1 MGEAAITTARR
12 IETRNSQGWLSTL
25 GGLLTAQFFG
35 AFNDNAWKQLV
46 VLLAVAA
53 AASEAE
59 GQRRTAIAQIVLMA
73 PLMAVSLP
81 AGVLADR
88 VGKKS
93 VIISMKVFELALMA
107 LGTATLFF
115 WPVGGLP
122 ALVVLGL
129 LGAQSAL
136 FSPAKYG
143 IMPELLGHDRLS
155 QGNGYLEM
163 FTNLA
168 ILGGTVAGGV
178 LLSLCQDQP
187 WRAGLLLMM
196 LSVAGLVSSFAI
208 PRVPPARK
216 DGGLID
222 TTRMAFR
229 AIHGDRV
236 LRLAVLGQVL
246 VWSVAMLIPAPI
258 LPYAALTLG
267 LEAWMTGLPLAA
279 LGIGIGLGCL
289 LAGKISAPNVEY
301 GLLPFGALGM
311 TVASLVFAAW
321 GPGLI
326 GTMVVLAVLG
336 LFAGFLLVPLNALIQ
351 WRAPADRRG
360 GVIALTNVLVYAGML
375 AGSIFAL
382 VLAQSGFSARGT
394 FAIIGVG
401 LGAGFLW
408 VLSLVPEAFLRFVLL
423 GMAHTF
429 YRVRVIGDE
438 NIPREGSALL
448 VPNHVSFA
456 DGLFVMTTTDRPI
469 RFLVYADYFER
480 PFLGWI
486 LRSMR
491 AIPISPKG
499 GPRMI
504 LQAFREA
511 GKALDAGEIVCVFPE
526 GQVTRTGL
534 MTPFQRGLK
543 RIVRGRTTPI
553 IPVQLDRANRS
564 IFAPISHRVIPER
577 IPFPVTVSLGAPLPA
592 SASLFEIRQAIRDL
606 DNQAWALRKAD
617 CRPLHHGFI
626 RQARRNASRM
636 AMADLRSPSLSYRK
650 VLVASLA
657 MARHLRTAWDGQ
669 ANVGIMLPASKGGAI
684 INLAAAIAGKTAV
697 NINFTTGRAGV
708 ESAARQAKLRTII
721 TSREFLEKAKID
733 RPSGVSILYA
743 EDEMAGITRWGKLA
757 AFALALLAPIRLL
770 ERYAGATRSPS
781 VDDPATIIFS
791 SGSTGDPKG
800 VVLSHYNI
808 ATNIESIR
816 RAYRVLP
823 EDRLA
828 SILPFFHS
836 FGYTMFWFASTSGMG
851 SVFHPNPLEAAAVGT
866 LVERFKVTVLMATP
880 TFLQLYIRRC
890 SPAQFGSLRLVLVG
904 AEKMPESLRQ
914 AFEDTFGIRP
924 MEGYGLTECA
934 PVVAVNTFDY
944 RAPGFFQPGSKR
956 GFVGQPLPGVA
967 IRIVSPDTFEPL
979 GADEE
984 GLILVKGPNVM
995 RGYLGRDD
1003 LTRDAFHDGWYN
1015 SGDVG
1020 LLSEDGFLKITG
1032 RLSRFSKIGGEMVPH
1047 GRVEQALQD
1056 AVGAAEQVFAVT
1068 AVGDPKKGERL
1079 VVLHTVNESQID
1091 RAITRLGEMGLPN
1104 LFIPRRENFIKV
1116 DALPLL
1122 GSGKLDLR
1130 AVQAMANDELAKRRT
1145 VEA

>member
-1 MGEAAITTARR
+1 MGEAAITTAPRN
-12 IETRNSQGWLSTL
+12 ETNNQGWLSLL
-25 GGLLTAQFFG
+25 GGLLTTQFLG

-46 VLLAVAA
+46 ILLAVAA

-73 PLMAVSLP
+73 PLMVVSLP

-93 VIISMKVFELALMA
+93 VIVSMKAFELVLMI
-107 LGTATLFF
+107 LGTVALLIQ
-115 WPVGGLP
+115 PAGGWP
-122 ALVVLGL
+122 ALAILGL
-129 LGAQSAL
+129 LGVQAAL

-143 IMPELLGHDRLS
+143 IMPELLRHDRLS
-155 QGNGYLEM
+155 QGNGLLEM

-178 LLSLCQDQP
+178 LLSLSWGHP
-187 WRAGLLLMM
+187 WRAGILLVLF
-196 LSVAGLVSSFAI
+196 SIAGLVSSLAI
-208 PRVPPARK
+208 PSVPAARK
-216 DGGLID
+216 AGGLVD
-222 TTRMAFR
+222 TTRMAFT
-229 AIHGDRV
+229 AIRGDRV
-236 LRLAVLGQVL
+236 LRLAVTGQVI
-246 VWSVAMLIPAPI
+246 VWSIATLIPAPI
-258 LPYAALTLG
+258 LPYAAVTLN
-267 LEAWMTGLPLAA
+267 LKAWMTGLPLAA
-279 LGIGIGLGCL
+279 LGIGIGAGCL

-321 GPGLI
+321 GPGLA
-326 GTMVVLAVLG
+326 GTMLILAFLG

-360 GVIALTNVLVYAGML
+360 GVIALTNVLVYTGML
-375 AGSIFAL
+375 AGSVFAL
-382 VLAQSGFSARGT
+382 VLAQSGISARGT
-394 FAIIGVG
+394 FLIIGLG
-401 LGAGFLW
+401 LGVGFLW
-408 VLSLVPEAFLRFVLL
+408 AFTLVPEAFLRFVLL

-429 YRVRVIGDE
+429 YRVRVVGRE
-438 NIPREGSALL
+438 HLPRRGPALL

-456 DGLFVMTTTDRPI
+456 DALFVMTATDRPI
-469 RFLVYADYFER
+469 RFLVYADYFDR
-480 PFLGWI
+480 PFMGWI

-491 AIPISPKG
+491 AIPISAKG

-534 MTPFQRGLK
+534 MTPFQRGLR
-543 RIVRGRTTPI
+543 RIVKGRTAPI
-553 IPVQLDRANRS
+553 IPIQLDRINRS
-564 IFAPISHRVIPER
+564 IFAPISHRWIPER
-577 IPFPVTVSLGAPLPA
+577 VPFPVTVSLGEPLPA
-592 SASLFEIRQAIRDL
+592 TASLFEIRQAIREL
-606 DNQAWALRKAD
+606 DNQAWALRKSD

-626 RQARRNASRM
+626 RQARRNAGRL
-636 AMADLRSPSLSYRK
+636 ALADLRSPSVSYGK
-650 VLVASLA
+650 ALVAALA
-657 MARHLRTAWDGQ
+657 MARRLKPAWEGQ
-669 ANVGIMLPASKGGAI
+669 PNVGVMLPASMGAAVV
-684 INLAAAIAGKTAV
+684 NLAAAMAGKTAV
-697 NINFTTGRAGV
+697 NLNFTTGRAGV
-708 ESAARQAKLRTII
+708 ESAARQAGLRTIV
-721 TSREFLEKAKID
+721 TSREFLEKAKIEW
-733 RPSGVSILYA
+733 PSGVSLIFA
-743 EDEMAGITRWGKLA
+743 EDEKAAITRGEKLVA
-757 AFALALLAPIRLL
+757 AALALLAPIRWL
-770 ERYAGATRSPS
+770 ERYAGAVRPPLI
-781 VDDPATIIFS
+781 DDAATIIFS

-800 VVLSHYNI
+800 IVLSHYNI

-816 RAYRVLP
+816 RAYRVMP

-828 SILPFFHS
+828 AILPFFHS
-836 FGYTMFWFASTSGMG
+836 FGYTMFWFACDSGMG
-851 SVFHPNPLEAAAVGT
+851 SVFHPNPLETAAVGA

-880 TFLQLYIRRC
+880 TFLQLYLRRC
-890 SPAQFGSLRLVLVG
+890 APAQFGSLRLVLVG

-914 AFEDTFGIRP
+914 AFEDAFGIRP

-979 GADEE
+979 GPDTE

-1003 LTRDAFHDGWYN
+1003 LTREAFHDGWYN
-1015 SGDVG
+1015 SGDIG

-1056 AVGAAEQVFAVT
+1056 AAEASGQVFAVT
-1068 AVGDPKKGERL
+1068 AVGDPKKGEKL
-1079 VVLHTVNESQID
+1079 VVLHTINETRID
-1091 RAITRLGEMGLPN
+1091 GVLARLVEMGLPN
-1104 LFIPRRENFIKV
+1104 LFIPRRENFIRV
-1116 DALPLL
+1116 DSLPLL

-1130 AVQAMANDELAKRRT
+1130 AARSMAEEALTKRHP
-1145 VEA
+1145 VDA

>member
-1 MGEAAITTARR
+1 MGEAAITNARR
-12 IETRNSQGWLSTL
+12 NETNTPGWLGSL
-25 GGLLTAQFFG
+25 GGLLTTQFLG

-53 AASEAE
+53 AASETE

-73 PLMAVSLP
+73 PLVAVSLP

-88 VGKKS
+88 IGKKS
-93 VIISMKVFELALMA
+93 VIVSMKAFELVLMA
-107 LGTATLFF
+107 LGTVALLL
-115 WPVGGLP
+115 WPAGGLP

-129 LGAQSAL
+129 LGVQAAL

-155 QGNGYLEM
+155 QGNGLLEM

-178 LLSLCQDQP
+178 LLSLTHGQP
-187 WRAGLLLMM
+187 WHAGLFLVV
-196 LSVAGLVSSFAI
+196 LSMGGLVASLYI
-208 PRVPPARK
+208 PSVPPARRS
-216 DGGLID
+216 GGLVE
-222 TTRMAFR
+222 TTRMALG

-236 LRLAVLGQVL
+236 LRLAVIGQVI
-246 VWSVAMLIPAPI
+246 VWSIATLIPAPI
-258 LPYAALTLG
+258 LPYAAVTLK
-267 LEAWMTGLPLAA
+267 LDAWLTGLPLAA
-279 LGIGIGLGCL
+279 LGIGIGVGCL

-311 TVASLVFAAW
+311 TVAALVFSFW

-326 GTMVVLAVLG
+326 GTMLILALLG

-375 AGSIFAL
+375 AGSVFAL
-382 VLAQSGFSARGT
+382 VLAQRGISARGT
-394 FAIIGVG
+394 FLIIGLG
-401 LGAGFLW
+401 LGVGFFWALT
-408 VLSLVPEAFLRFVLL
+408 LVPESFLRFVLL
-423 GMAHTF
+423 GLAHTF
-429 YRVRVIGDE
+429 YRVRVVGRE
-438 NIPREGSALL
+438 NIPREGPALL

-456 DGLFVMTTTDRPI
+456 DALFVMTATDRPI
-469 RFLVYADYFER
+469 RFLVYADYFEK
-480 PFLGWI
+480 PMMGWI

-491 AIPISPKG
+491 AIPISATG

-511 GKALDAGEIVCVFPE
+511 RSALDDGEIVCVFPE

-543 RIVRGRTTPI
+543 RIVKGRTAPI
-553 IPVQLDRANRS
+553 IPVHLDRINRS
-564 IFAPISHRVIPER
+564 VFAPISHRWIPER
-577 IPFPVTVSLGAPLPA
+577 LPFPVTVSLGAPLPS

-606 DNQAWALRKAD
+606 DNQAWALRKSE

-626 RQARRNASRM
+626 RQARRNAGRL
-636 AMADLRSPSLSYRK
+636 AMADLRSSPLSFGK
-650 VLVASLA
+650 ALAASLA
-657 MARHLRTAWDGQ
+657 MARRLRPVWAGQ
-669 ANVGIMLPASKGGAI
+669 TNVGIMLPASIGGAI
-684 INLAAAIAGKTAV
+684 VNLAATIAGKTTV
-697 NINFTTGRAGV
+697 NLNFTAGRAGV
-708 ESAARQAKLRTII
+708 ESAARQANLRTVV
-721 TSREFLEKAKID
+721 TSREFLEKAKVE
-733 RPSGVSILYA
+733 RPTGVALIFA
-743 EDEMAGITRWGKLA
+743 EDVMADITRREKFIA
-757 AFALALLAPIRLL
+757 MALAMLAPIRLL

-781 VDDPATIIFS
+781 IDDAATIIFS

-816 RAYRVLP
+816 QAYRVLP

-836 FGYTMFWFASTSGMG
+836 FGYTMFWLACASGMG
-851 SVFHPNPLEAAAVGT
+851 SAFHPNPLEPGAVGS
-866 LVERFKVTVLMATP
+866 LIERFKVTVLMATP
-880 TFLQLYIRRC
+880 TFLQLYLRRC

-914 AFEDTFGIRP
+914 AFEDGFGIRP

-967 IRIVSPDTFEPL
+967 IRIVDPDTFEPL
-979 GADEE
+979 GPNTE

-1003 LTRDAFHDGWYN
+1003 LTREAFHDGWYN
-1015 SGDVG
+1015 SGDIG
-1020 LLSEDGFLKITG
+1020 LLSDDGFLKITG

-1056 AVGAAEQVFAVT
+1056 AAGVGAQAFAVT
-1068 AVGDPKKGERL
+1068 AVGDPKKGEKL
-1079 VVLHTVNESQID
+1079 VVLHTLDEARID
-1091 RAITRLGEMGLPN
+1091 QALRKLADMGLPN
-1104 LFIPRRENFIKV
+1104 LFIPRRDNFIKV

-1130 AVQAMANDELAKRRT
+1130 AARAMAEDELAKRRP
-1145 VEA
+1145 VDA

>member
-12 IETRNSQGWLSTL
+12 FETSNSQGWLSTL

-35 AFNDNAWKQLV
+35 AFNDNAWNQLV

-93 VIISMKVFELALMA
+93 VIISMKIFELALMA
-107 LGTATLFF
+107 LGTAALFF
-115 WPVGGLP
+115 WPLGGLP

-168 ILGGTVAGGV
+168 ILGGTVAGGI

-311 TVASLVFAAW
+311 TVASLIFAAW

-326 GTMVVLAVLG
+326 GTMVILAALG

-375 AGSIFAL
+375 AGSVFAL

-394 FAIIGVG
+394 FAIVGVG

-511 GKALDAGEIVCVFPE
+511 GKALDAGEVVCVFPE

-606 DNQAWALRKAD
+606 DNQAWALRKSD

-626 RQARRNASRM
+626 RQARRNASRI

-684 INLAAAIAGKTAV
+684 INLAASIAGKTAV

-721 TSREFLEKAKID
+721 TSREFLEKAKIE
-733 RPSGVSILYA
+733 RPTGVSILYA
-743 EDEMAGITRWGKLA
+743 EDEMAGITRFGKLV
-757 AFALALLAPIRLL
+757 AFALALLAPIRML
-770 ERYAGATRSPS
+770 ERHAGATRAPS

-836 FGYTMFWFASTSGMG
+836 FGYTMFWFACTSGMG

-967 IRIVSPDTFEPL
+967 IRIVSPETFEPL

-1056 AVGAAEQVFAVT
+1056 AVGAGEQVFAVT

-1079 VVLHTVNESQID
+1079 VVLHTQDESQID

>member
-12 IETRNSQGWLSTL
+12 DDSNNQGWLGLL
-25 GGLLTAQFFG
+25 GGLLTTQFLG

-73 PLMAVSLP
+73 PLLAVSLP

-93 VIISMKVFELALMA
+93 VIVSMKVFELVLMA
-107 LGTATLFF
+107 LGTVALLLQ
-115 WPVGGLP
+115 PAGGWP
-122 ALVVLGL
+122 ALAILGL
-129 LGAQSAL
+129 LGVQAAL

-143 IMPELLGHDRLS
+143 IMPELLRHDRLS
-155 QGNGYLEM
+155 QGNGLLEM
-163 FTNLA
+163 TTNLA

-178 LLSLCQDQP
+178 LLSLSGDHP
-187 WRAGLLLMM
+187 WHAGILLVLF
-196 LSVAGLVSSFAI
+196 SIGGLVSSLSI
-208 PRVPPARK
+208 PSVPPARRA
-216 DGGLID
+216 GGLVD
-222 TTRMAFR
+222 TTRMALA
-229 AIHGDRV
+229 AIHADRV
-236 LRLAVLGQVL
+236 LRLAVVGQVI
-246 VWSVAMLIPAPI
+246 VWSIATLIPAPI
-258 LPYAALTLG
+258 LPYAAVTLK
-267 LEAWMTGLPLAA
+267 LQAWLTGLPLVA
-279 LGIGIGLGCL
+279 LGVGIGVGCL

-321 GPGLI
+321 GPGLA
-326 GTMVVLAVLG
+326 GTMLILAVLG

-375 AGSIFAL
+375 AGSVFAL
-382 VLAQSGFSARGT
+382 VLAQSGISARGT
-394 FAIIGVG
+394 FLIIGLG
-401 LGAGFLW
+401 LGVGFLW
-408 VLSLVPEAFLRFVLL
+408 ALTLVPEAFLRFVLL

-429 YRVRVIGDE
+429 YRVRVIGRE
-438 NIPREGSALL
+438 NIPREGPALL

-456 DGLFVMTTTDRPI
+456 DALFVMTATDRPI
-469 RFLVYADYFER
+469 RFLVYADYFDR
-480 PFLGWI
+480 PFMGWI

-491 AIPISPKG
+491 SIPISAKG

-504 LQAFREA
+504 LKAFREA
-511 GKALDAGEIVCVFPE
+511 GKALDAGELVCVFPE

-534 MTPFQRGLK
+534 MTPFQRGLR
-543 RIVRGRTTPI
+543 RIVKGRTAPI
-553 IPVQLDRANRS
+553 IPVQLDRISRS
-564 IFAPISHRVIPER
+564 IFAPISHRWIPER
-577 IPFPVTVSLGAPLPA
+577 VPFPVTVSLGAPLP
-592 SASLFEIRQAIRDL
+592 STASLFEIRQAIRDL
-606 DNQAWALRKAD
+606 DNQAWSLRKAE

-626 RQARRNASRM
+626 RQARRNAGRL
-636 AMADLRSPSLSYRK
+636 ALADLRSPPVSYGK
-650 VLVASLA
+650 ALVAALA
-657 MARHLRTAWDGQ
+657 MAHRLKPAWEGQ
-669 ANVGIMLPASKGGAI
+669 TNVGIMLPASMGAAVV
-684 INLAAAIAGKTAV
+684 NLAAAMAGKTAV
-697 NINFTTGRAGV
+697 NLNFTTGRAGI
-708 ESAARQAKLRTII
+708 ESAARQAGLRTIV
-721 TSREFLEKAKID
+721 TSREFLEKAKIEW
-733 RPSGVSILYA
+733 PSGVSLIFV
-743 EDEMAGITRWGKLA
+743 EDEKAAITRAEKLA
-757 AFALALLAPIRLL
+757 ATALALLAPIRWL
-770 ERYAGATRSPS
+770 ERYAGAVRPPS
-781 VDDPATIIFS
+781 IDDAATIIFS

-800 VVLSHYNI
+800 IVLSHYNI

-828 SILPFFHS
+828 AILPFFHS
-836 FGYTMFWFASTSGMG
+836 FGYTMFWFACDSGMG
-851 SVFHPNPLEAAAVGT
+851 SVFHPNPLETAAIGE

-880 TFLQLYIRRC
+880 TFLQLYLRRC

-914 AFEDTFGIRP
+914 AFEDAFGIRP

-979 GADEE
+979 GPDTE

-995 RGYLGRDD
+995 RGYLGRED
-1003 LTRDAFHDGWYN
+1003 LTREAFHDGWYN
-1015 SGDVG
+1015 SGDIG

-1056 AVGAAEQVFAVT
+1056 AAGAGAQVFAVT
-1068 AVGDPKKGERL
+1068 AVGDPKKGEKL
-1079 VVLHTVNESQID
+1079 VVLHTLDETRID
-1091 RAITRLGEMGLPN
+1091 GVLAKLAEMGLPN
-1104 LFIPRRENFIKV
+1104 LFIPRRENFIRV
-1116 DALPLL
+1116 DSLPLL

-1130 AVQAMANDELAKRRT
+1130 AARAMAEEHLTKRHP
-1145 VEA
+1145 VDA

>member
-1 MGEAAITTARR
+1 MGEAAITTARQT
-12 IETRNSQGWLSTL
+12 ETNRQGWLTTL
-25 GGLLTAQFFG
+25 GGLLTTQFLG

-73 PLMAVSLP
+73 PLMVVSLP

-93 VIISMKVFELALMA
+93 VIVSMKVFELALMI
-107 LGTATLFF
+107 LGTAALLY
-115 WPVGGLP
+115 WPAGGLP

-129 LGAQSAL
+129 LGVQAAL

-143 IMPELLGHDRLS
+143 IMPELLRHDRLS
-155 QGNGYLEM
+155 QGNGFLEM

-178 LLSLCQDQP
+178 FLSLSGDQP
-187 WRAGLLLMM
+187 WRAGVLLVIF
-196 LSVAGLVSSFAI
+196 SISGLVSSLAI
-208 PRVPPARK
+208 PSVPPARR
-216 DGGLID
+216 DGGLVD
-222 TTRMAFR
+222 TTRMAFD
-229 AIHGDRV
+229 AIRGDRV

-246 VWSVAMLIPAPI
+246 VWSIATLIPAPI
-258 LPYAALTLG
+258 LPYAAVTLK
-267 LEAWMTGLPLAA
+267 LEAWLTGLPLVA
-279 LGIGIGLGCL
+279 LGVGIGLGCL

-321 GPGLI
+321 GPGLV
-326 GTMVVLAVLG
+326 GTMAVLAALG

-375 AGSIFAL
+375 AGSVFAL
-382 VLAQSGFSARGT
+382 LLAQSGISARGT
-394 FAIIGVG
+394 FLIIGLG
-401 LGAGFLW
+401 LGVGFFWALT
-408 VLSLVPEAFLRFVLL
+408 LVPEAFLRFVLL

-429 YRVRVIGDE
+429 YRVQVVGRE
-438 NIPREGSALL
+438 NIPREGPALL

-456 DGLFVMTTTDRPI
+456 DGLFVMTATDRPI

-480 PFLGWI
+480 RFLGWV

-491 AIPISPKG
+491 AIPISAKG

-543 RIVRGRTTPI
+543 RIVKGRTAPI
-553 IPVQLDRANRS
+553 IPVQLDRISRS
-564 IFAPISHRVIPER
+564 IFAPISHRLIPER
-577 IPFPVTVSLGAPLPA
+577 LPFPVTVSLGAPLPA
-592 SASLFEIRQAIRDL
+592 TASLFEIRQAIRDL

-617 CRPLHHGFI
+617 CHPLHHGFI
-626 RQARRNASRM
+626 RQARRNAGRL
-636 AMADLRSPSLSYRK
+636 AMADLRSPSLSFGK
-650 VLVASLA
+650 ALAASLA
-657 MARHLRTAWDGQ
+657 MARHLRPVWDGQ
-669 ANVGIMLPASKGGAI
+669 TNVGIMLPASKGGAI
-684 INLAAAIAGKTAV
+684 INLAAAMAGKTAV
-697 NINFTTGRAGV
+697 NINFTTGKAGV

-721 TSREFLEKAKID
+721 TSREFLEKAKIEP
-733 RPSGVSILYA
+733 PSGVSMIYA
-743 EDEMAGITRWGKLA
+743 EDEMAGISRGGKLVA
-757 AFALALLAPIRLL
+757 MALAMLAPIRML
-770 ERYAGATRSPS
+770 ERYAGATRAPS

-836 FGYTMFWFASTSGMG
+836 FGYTMFWLACTSGMG
-851 SVFHPNPLEAAAVGT
+851 SVFHPNPLEPAAVGT

-880 TFLQLYIRRC
+880 TFLQLYLRRC
-890 SPAQFGSLRLVLVG
+890 APAQFGSLRLVLVG

-914 AFEDTFGIRP
+914 AFEDGFGIRP

-967 IRIVSPDTFEPL
+967 IRIVSPETFEPL
-979 GADEE
+979 GPDTE
-984 GLILVKGPNVM
+984 GLVLVKGPNVM

-1015 SGDVG
+1015 SGDIG

-1056 AVGAAEQVFAVT
+1056 AAEAGAQVFAVT
-1068 AVGDPKKGERL
+1068 AVGDPKKGEKL
-1079 VVLHTVNESQID
+1079 VVLHTLDETQID
-1091 RAITRLGEMGLPN
+1091 RILARLAEMGLPN

-1130 AVQAMANDELAKRRT
+1130 AARATAEDELAKRRP

>member
-1 MGEAAITTARR
+1 MGEDAITTARQTEANR
-12 IETRNSQGWLSTL
+12 RGWMSLL
-25 GGLLTAQFFG
+25 GGLLTTQFLG

-73 PLMAVSLP
+73 PLLAVSLP

-88 VGKKS
+88 VGKKT
-93 VIISMKVFELALMA
+93 VIVSMKALELVLMA
-107 LGTATLFF
+107 LGTVALLLQ
-115 WPVGGLP
+115 PAGGWP
-122 ALVVLGL
+122 ALAVLGL

-143 IMPELLGHDRLS
+143 ILPELLRHDRLS
-155 QGNGYLEM
+155 QGNGLLEM

-178 LLSLCQDQP
+178 LLSLSRGQP
-187 WRAGLLLMM
+187 WRAGALLVV
-196 LSVAGLVSSFAI
+196 LSI
-208 PRVPPARK
+208 
-216 DGGLID
+216 GGLISSLAIPGVPAARRAGGLSE
-222 TTRMAFR
+222 TTRMAFA
-229 AIHGDRV
+229 AIRGDRV
-236 LRLAVLGQVL
+236 LRLAVTGQVI
-246 VWSVAMLIPAPI
+246 VWSIATLIPAPI
-258 LPYAALTLG
+258 LPYAAVTLK
-267 LEAWMTGLPLAA
+267 LQAWLTGLPLAA
-279 LGIGIGLGCL
+279 LGIGIGAGCL
-289 LAGKISAPNVEY
+289 LAGRISGPNVEY

-311 TVASLVFAAW
+311 TLASLLFAAW

-326 GTMVVLAVLG
+326 GTMVILAALG

-375 AGSIFAL
+375 AGSVFAL
-382 VLAQSGFSARGT
+382 YLAQWGVSARGT
-394 FAIIGVG
+394 FLIIGLG
-401 LGAGFLW
+401 LGVGFLW
-408 VLSLVPEAFLRFVLL
+408 AFTLVPEAFLRFVLL

-429 YRVRVIGDE
+429 YRVRVVGRE
-438 NIPREGSALL
+438 NLPSRGAALL

-456 DGLFVMTTTDRPI
+456 DALFVMTATDRPI
-469 RFLVYADYFER
+469 RFLVYADYFNR
-480 PFLGWI
+480 PFMGWV

-491 AIPISPKG
+491 AIPISATG

-543 RIVRGRTTPI
+543 RIVKGRTTPV
-553 IPVQLDRANRS
+553 IPMQLDRVGRS
-564 IFAPISHRVIPER
+564 IFAPISHRRIPER

-592 SASLFEIRQAIRDL
+592 TASLFEIRQAIRDL
-606 DNQAWALRKAD
+606 DNEAWTLRKSE
-617 CRPLHHGFI
+617 CRPLHHQFI
-626 RQARRNASRM
+626 RQARRNAGRL
-636 AMADLRSPSLSYRK
+636 ALADLRSPSVSYWRT
-650 VLVASLA
+650 LVAALA
-657 MARHLRTAWDGQ
+657 MAHRLKPAWEGQ
-669 ANVGIMLPASKGGAI
+669 TNVGIMLPASMGAAVV
-684 INLAAAIAGKTAV
+684 NLAAALAGKTAV
-697 NINFTTGRAGV
+697 NLNFTTGRAGV

-721 TSREFLEKAKID
+721 TSREFLEKAKIE
-733 RPSGVSILYA
+733 RPSGVALIFA
-743 EDEMAGITRWGKLA
+743 EDEKAGVTRWNKLA
-757 AFALALLAPIRLL
+757 ATALALLAPIRWL
-770 ERYAGATRSPS
+770 ERYAGAVRPPS

-791 SGSTGDPKG
+791 SGSTGEPKG
-800 VVLSHYNI
+800 IVLSHYNI

-828 SILPFFHS
+828 AILPFFHS
-836 FGYTMFWFASTSGMG
+836 FGYTMFWFACSAGMG
-851 SVFHPNPLEAAAVGT
+851 SVFHPNPLEAAAVGA
-866 LVERFKVTVLMATP
+866 LVERFQITVLMATP
-880 TFLQLYIRRC
+880 TFLQLYLRRC

-914 AFEDTFGIRP
+914 AFEDAFGIRP

-967 IRIVSPDTFEPL
+967 VRIVDPNTFEPL
-979 GADEE
+979 GADVE

-1003 LTRDAFHDGWYN
+1003 LTREAFHDGWYN

-1056 AVGAAEQVFAVT
+1056 AAGAEGQVFAVT
-1068 AVGDPKKGERL
+1068 AVGDPKKGEKL
-1079 VVLHTVNESQID
+1079 VVLHTLDDAQID
-1091 RAITRLGEMGLPN
+1091 RALAKLGEMGLPN
-1104 LFIPRRENFIKV
+1104 LFIPRRDNFIRV

-1130 AVQAMANDELAKRRT
+1130 AARSMAEKATAPRQPADA
-1145 VEA
+1145 